1 MIRGATL
8 VRRKPTHNR
17 HDPRHLWSGTEA
29 HVLDAPGHDNGA
41 LSVHAYGRVP
51 AWDNGYRVEAPRS
64 IQSLRGRRFTPYPA
78 LWASLETYYS
88 CSQPY
93 Y

>member
-8 VRRKPTHNR
+8 VHRGRTFSRPN
-17 HDPRHLWSGTEA
+17 PRHLWSGTEA
-29 HVLDAPGHDNGA
+29 RVLDALGHDNGA
-41 LSVHAYGRVP
+41 LSVHAYGRFP
-51 AWDNGYRVEAPRS
+51 AWVGGYRVEAPRS
-64 IQSLRGRRFTPYPA
+64 IQSLRGHRFTPYPA